1 MMKNIAVFCG
11 SAVGNR
17 EVYIS
22 KTHQLGKLFVK
33 NDFSLVYGSG
43 NVGLMGVLADSM
55 LEENG
60 TVIGVI
66 PQHLVDVEV
75 NHKHITQTHVVE
87 TMSERKTLINDL
99 SDAYLILPGGFGTLD
114 EFFEMLTLNQLGI
127 IKKPIGVFNIDGYYD
142 KMFELIDHFVQER
155 FIRPEHKNLYF
166 ISDDEND
173 LIEKLKVFT
182 PIETQKWLENYK
194 HNKF

>member
-1 MMKNIAVFCG
+1 MKNIAVFCG
-11 SAVGNR
+11 SASGNR
-17 EVYIS
+17 DFYKT
-22 KTHQLGKLFVK
+22 KTHQLGKLFVE

-43 NVGLMGVLADSM
+43 NVGLMGILADSI
-55 LEENG
+55 LEEKG

-75 NHKHITQTHVVE
+75 AHNHITQTHVVE
-87 TMSERKTLINDL
+87 SMSERKTLIDKL
-99 SDAYLILPGGFGTLD
+99 SDAYIILPGGFGTLD

-127 IKKPIGVFNIDGYYD
+127 IKKPIGVFNMEGYYD

-155 FIRPEHKNLYF
+155 FIREEHKELFFVSN
-166 ISDDEND
+166 DEYD
-173 LIEKLKVFT
+173 LIAKLKTFVPT
-182 PIETQKWLENYK
+182 ETHKWLENFK

>member
-1 MMKNIAVFCG
+1 MKNIAVFCG
-11 SAVGNR
+11 SASGNR
-17 EVYIS
+17 EIYRT
-22 KTHQLGKLFVK
+22 KTHQLGKLFVQ

-55 LEENG
+55 LEEKG

-66 PQHLVDVEV
+66 PQRLVDVEV
-75 NHKHITQTHVVE
+75 AHKHITQTHIVE
-87 TMSERKTLINDL
+87 SMSERKTLIDKL

-127 IKKPIGVFNIDGYYD
+127 IKKPIGVFNIEGYYD

-155 FIRPEHKNLYF
+155 FIRQEHKDLYF
-166 ISDDEND
+166 VSDDEND
-173 LIEKLKVFT
+173 LIVKLKAFV
-182 PIETQKWLENYK
+182 PSETNKWLENFK
-194 HNKF
+194 NAKF

>member
-1 MMKNIAVFCG
+1 MKNIAVFCG
-11 SAVGNR
+11 SATGNR
-17 EVYIS
+17 EVYIN

-55 LEENG
+55 LEESG

-75 NHKHITQTHVVE
+75 AHKHITQTYVVD
-87 TMSERKTLINDL
+87 TMSERKTLINEL

-127 IKKPIGVFNIDGYYD
+127 IKKPIGVFNIEGYYD
-142 KMFELIDHFVQER
+142 KMFEMMDHFVQER
-155 FIRPEHKNLYF
+155 FVRPEHKNLYF

-173 LIEKLKVFT
+173 LIAKLKVFVPT
-182 PIETQKWLENYK
+182 ETQKWLENYK
-194 HNKF
+194 HTKF